1 MTHLWGSN
9 FLRRHYPD
17 QVQGDPKLRFAS
29 ISAEDAPQRPCFY
42 VQYSVYTARVVCQVE
57 EKKKLC
63 CFSKIW
69 NQEYRP
75 IYNKV
80 IENRQTPRGEK
91 TRVRGC
97 EQYHLW
103 CCKKKKSPKYVK
115 NSVKKESFVW
125 QTAANQRKNC
135 QNFTGE
141 ILRFAGRG
149 PCMGRF
155 IYAMILFVVLYL

>member
-1 MTHLWGSN
+1 MGQTSYAGIIRIRFKATRSCGL
-9 FLRRHYPD
+9 LRSQPRMPLSAPVFMSSTQYTRPESF
-17 QVQGDPKLRFAS
+17 VKLKRRKSCAAFRKYE
-29 ISAEDAPQRPCFY
+29 IRN
-42 VQYSVYTARVVCQVE
+42 TA
-57 EKKKLC
+57 L
-63 CFSKIW
+63 
-69 NQEYRP
+69 
-75 IYNKV
+75 YNKV

-103 CCKKKKSPKYVK
+103 CCKKKKSPKCVK

-125 QTAANQRKNC
+125 QTAASQRKNC

-141 ILRFAGRG
+141 ILRFTGRG